1 MPGTPPIPPSQF
13 WHLWEWGQGG
23 MDTRNVI
30 PCPPPVPRSHL
41 AIHSAVPAKSA
52 GVMMLVSEATEAAQ

>member
-1 MPGTPPIPPSQF
+1 
-13 WHLWEWGQGG
+13 

-30 PCPPPVPRSHL
+30 PCPRPVPRSHL